1 MVGMSISTI
10 ILGVDIGTTPK
21 NPTALVAL
29 SQDGDAILW
38 HHVIVPDGRATIEQR
53 IAFIAREVR
62 EALLGQSIAAVGVE
76 APHIRRNMQTALTL
90 GMAVGA
96 VLAATSAHAP
106 TFLVQ
111 PAEARSA
118 IGADGAGKESIM
130 RAALL
135 QFPDIETV
143 VKKSHRQHVADA
155 VAVALAARGKWKA
168 DAWGCRA

>member
-1 MVGMSISTI
+1 MSISTI

-135 QFPDIETV
+135 QFPYLED
-143 VKKSHRQHVADA
+143 VKKHRQHVADA